1 MDKHLHAR
9 FHALGDATRFAVVER
24 LLQGPASVS
33 ELAAPHP
40 MALPP
45 FMKHLRVLED
55 AGLIQSEKQGRVRTC
70 SIRADAFCQMNSWFH
85 DRRRLWGTR
94 FDQLEAQLKKKE
106 KTDASSS

>member
-1 MDKHLHAR
+1 MDKQLHSR
-9 FHALGDATRFAVVER
+9 FHALGDATRFAVVEQ

-70 SIRADAFCQMNSWFH
+70 SIRPDAFDELEAWFQ
-85 DRRRLWGTR
+85 DRRRLWR
-94 FDQLEAQLKKKE
+94 LRLDRLETQLKR
-106 KTDASSS
+106 TGRSDASTS